1 MWSVP
6 AITVASATPAFA
18 ASLAKPR
25 LVFEKGDSVFARA
38 NPGDGFFR
46 LDLKNAYVT
55 SESGNV
61 EPAELTMR
69 VTMPGPTADQE
80 MVFQPGAPV
89 GWSRGVQVTSDFQ
102 GTYTFRTPFSPEDQ
116 ARLDGYLVRSAYEP
130 HQGYPLKLEFMADGY
145 ASVSE
150 LFVVPV
156 VTTASFAYTDR
167 FEVVDDGGTLY
178 LVGNGTDVTL
188 SGNADWAT
196 QYRLRARVEFV
207 PTTPGVPAPTQV
219 QEFESW
225 QWLGGVL
232 PDDVVTD
239 AVELECTLPLHDG
252 LNVTMGDA
260 LLATLEDTP
269 EGAFM
274 VTLMLVDI
282 LADRVVQS
290 VDIGPLGRPE

>member
-1 MWSVP
+1 M
-6 AITVASATPAFA
+6 
-18 ASLAKPR
+18 
-25 LVFEKGDSVFARA
+25 FEKGDSGFARA
-38 NPGDGFFR
+38 NPSDGFFR

-55 SESGNV
+55 SERGNV
-61 EPAELTMR
+61 EAAELTMR

-80 MVFQPGAPV
+80 MVFEPGAPV
-89 GWSRGVQVTSDFQ
+89 GWLRGVQVTSDFQ

-116 ARLDGYLVRSAYEP
+116 ARLDGYLVRSAHEP
-130 HQGYPLKLEFMADGY
+130 HQGYPLKLEFMADGFT
-145 ASVSE
+145 SVTE

-156 VTTASFAYTDR
+156 VSTASFAHTDR

-178 LVGNGTDVTL
+178 LVGNGTDVSL
-188 SGNADWAT
+188 RGNVDWAT

-207 PTTPGVPAPTQV
+207 PTTPGAPAPTEV

-225 QWLGGVL
+225 QWLGGVM
-232 PDDVVTD
+232 PGDTVTGPVV
-239 AVELECTLPLHDG
+239 LECLLPLNDG
-252 LNVTMGDA
+252 LHITMGDA
-260 LLATLEDTP
+260 LLATLADTP

-282 LADRVVQS
+282 LADHVVQS